1 MCFCA
6 SSEILFVR
14 VVFACLPLLVLKI
27 FFFNIISYYAV
38 YVIAA
43 GKKTIGDPC
52 LFTKLAPTRS
62 LFTLYT
68 NLTPMINNSPKP
80 R

>member
-1 MCFCA
+1 MCFSA

-27 FFFNIISYYAV
+27 FFKHNFILRRICDCCRKENDRRPLSV
-38 YVIAA
+38 YKA
-43 GKKTIGDPC
+43 GSNSI
-52 LFTKLAPTRS
+52 